1 VLDRGDAAEFVESDP
16 AGEEGGGTA
25 VASGGY
31 PVAGQKNA
39 EAFEAW
45 KNYDGEQVSANSTF
59 NIQHSK
65 SCSRRMPAQ
74 LRRGI
79 GGGLREQL
87 KNRVAVE
94 KK

>member
-39 EAFEAW
+39 EAFEA
-45 KNYDGEQVSANSTF
+45 
-59 NIQHSK
+59 
-65 SCSRRMPAQ
+65 
-74 LRRGI
+74 
-79 GGGLREQL
+79 GGGEEPE
-87 KNRVAVE
+87 VDSSC
-94 KK
+94 